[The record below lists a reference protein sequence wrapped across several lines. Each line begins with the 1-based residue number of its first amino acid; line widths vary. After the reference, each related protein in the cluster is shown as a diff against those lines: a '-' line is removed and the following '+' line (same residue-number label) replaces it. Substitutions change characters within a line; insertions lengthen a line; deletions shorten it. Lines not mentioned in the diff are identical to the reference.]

1 MEAIRSAIEKVVRDY
16 KEDPDAGREQ
26 DSPATAVRDGPLRF
40 RVSGPHG
47 DVVTDV
53 AKSVGGGASAPTPG
67 WYLRAALAACDATV
81 IAIEAARDGISLSRL
96 EFSVSSE
103 TDFRGTLAVDD
114 SVPAGPLAVHVR
126 VRVASD
132 DADEDALRA
141 VVQRIERLSPVGDA
155 VSRAIPM
162 TTEIV
167 VGE

>member
-1 MEAIRSAIEKVVRDY
+1 VEAIRSAIAELVRQY
-16 KEDPDAGREQ
+16 EEHPEAAREQ
-26 DSPATAVRDGPLRF
+26 DSPATAVRDGALRF

-47 DVVTDV
+47 EIVTDV
-53 AKSVGGGASAPTPG
+53 AESVGGGASAPTPG
-67 WYLRAALAACDATV
+67 WYLRAALAACDASV

-96 EFSVSSE
+96 EVSVSSE

-126 VRVASD
+126 VRVDSD

-141 VVQRIERLSPVGDA
+141 VVERIETLSPVGDT

-167 VGE
+167 VGH